1 MIAISQLNS
10 FAKIRESFFDPTRS
24 FAWSATRSN
33 FRFFFYILLQLFNTE
48 LSCSVS
54 FVSCRS
60 IISNRYSFM
69 IKRIF
74 CARIHVYNRSKFQ
87 IGLRHVEFKVSIYN
101 TLYKIYLGD
110 FETFY
115 DIFGQGTLFK
125 IKTTCYIMHKW
136 NNASVRIGY
145 INLQQKYQRLRAC
158 EGREKGKR
166 ICESF
171 FRNGASIWLL
181 GVVKILYFLPKRDTL
196 LQLPVT

>member
-74 CARIHVYNRSKFQ
+74 CARIHVYNIDRN
-87 IGLRHVEFKVSIYN
+87 FK
-101 TLYKIYLGD
+101 
-110 FETFY
+110 
-115 DIFGQGTLFK
+115 
-125 IKTTCYIMHKW
+125 
-136 NNASVRIGY
+136 
-145 INLQQKYQRLRAC
+145 
-158 EGREKGKR
+158 
-166 ICESF
+166 
-171 FRNGASIWLL
+171 
-181 GVVKILYFLPKRDTL
+181 
-196 LQLPVT
+196 